1 MTLRDLCQVMRELRE
16 YLSACERDPACR
28 AVLLT
33 SSASP
38 FCQGLDYTCLLGLSP
53 EKRRKAAE
61 DLARELR

>member
-1 MTLRDLCQVMRELRE
+1 MRELRE
-16 YLSACERDPACR
+16 YLSACERDPTCR

-33 SSASP
+33 SSAGP

-61 DLARELR
+61 DLAKELK

>member
-1 MTLRDLCQVMRELRE
+1 MREIRE

-33 SSASP
+33 SSAGP

-53 EKRRKAAE
+53 DKRRKAAE
-61 DLARELR
+61 DLAKELQ